1 MDYKTYSWDPAR
13 AQSMRKRTA
22 WHQSAACLLG
32 GRGAGFAQPM
42 AVLKALQNA
51 ASVSGYNFVAITPTD
66 HMGVLAI
73 LTDVSLQSA
82 ARTEFDRLF
91 AESCRKV
98 EG

>member
-1 MDYKTYSWDPAR
+1 MNQKQYSWDPAR
-13 AQSMRKRTA
+13 AQQMRKRAA

-42 AVLKALQNA
+42 AILRALQNA

-73 LTDVSLQSA
+73 LTDTSLQSA
-82 ARTEFDRLF
+82 ARQEFNRIF

-98 EG
+98 D